1 MNSIQKII
9 AIAALSGAVGA
20 TALADATVE
29 QHTEFHLTGALG
41 TMVNVFGGRAAREGV
56 TSSTAI
62 RGDRKS
68 TITGSSGTIVDLKE
82 EKVYTLDYERKT
94 YKVETFDEIR
104 KRMEEAKERA
114 AKHKSDDAGKSK
126 PEGPEYEVDFTMK
139 STGQKQ
145 KINGWDTHEEVVT
158 VTVREKGKKLE
169 ESGGAVLTADMWMG
183 PKIAAMKELGDFE
196 VRYFKKLYG
205 GMFSVGD
212 AQQMAMMLA
221 ASPAFGKA
229 MKAFGEKRGSLEGTA
244 IRTEMKL
251 ETVADPRAKSDDDSS
266 SSAGGVMGGLL
277 GKMKKRR
284 SDDEPS
290 AGAGGRSTFF
300 TSTTEVLKAT
310 GTAAPSDVAMPA
322 GFKLR

>member
-1 MNSIQKII
+1 MNSIQKTM
-9 AIAALSGAVGA
+9 AVAALAGAVAA
-20 TALADATVE
+20 TVVADATVE

-68 TITGSSGTIVDLKE
+68 TINGSSGTIVDLKE

-114 AKHKSDDAGKSK
+114 AKHRGDDADKSK
-126 PEGPEYEVDFTMK
+126 PEGPEYEVDFSIK
-139 STGQKQ
+139 STGAKE

-183 PKIAAMKELGDFE
+183 PRIAAMKELADFE

-229 MKAFGEKRGSLEGTA
+229 MKAFGERRGSFEGTA

-251 ETVADPRAKSDDDSS
+251 ETVADPRAKSDDSS

-277 GKMKKRR
+277 SRMKKRR
-284 SDDEPS
+284 SDDDAS
-290 AGAGGRSTFF
+290 AGAGERSTFF
-300 TSTTEVLKAT
+300 TSTTEVLKAN
-310 GTAAPSDVAMPA
+310 GTATPSDVAIPA